1 MNRLLTIAA
10 LALIAV
16 SAAAQQIQV
25 NKDNRTLAVTAS
37 EEATTDAD
45 TATVHIG
52 FQAFGP
58 DETTAY
64 ATGSRISN
72 AIAKALADAGV
83 PKKDIESQQQSLNR
97 LQPFE
102 IQNLPADERAAR
114 QFTVTQTWDVKTKA
128 DDAAKVLNTAVNAG
142 ANQSGNIEWSLAD
155 DKPLEAQAAGKAMT
169 RARAI
174 AEQMAQGLG
183 AKLGWLIYA
192 SNQYPERPPVPIA
205 VGSGAGRMAM
215 SAKLE
220 TAPLAINPHKVT
232 RSATVYAVFAIE

>member
-1 MNRLLTIAA
+1 MKVLLPIAAILLLTTAA
-10 LALIAV
+10 T
-16 SAAAQQIQV
+16 AQQIQV
-25 NKDNRTLAVTAS
+25 NKDNRTIAVTAS

-58 DETTAY
+58 DEKTAY
-64 ATGSRISN
+64 ANGSRVSN
-72 AIAKALADAGV
+72 AISKALADAGV

-128 DDAAKVLNTAVNAG
+128 DDAAKILNTAVNAG
-142 ANQSGNIEWSLAD
+142 ANQSGNIDWSLAD

-192 SNQYPERPPVPIA
+192 SNQYPERPPIPIA
-205 VGSGAGRMAM
+205 VAGVARMATM
-215 SAKLE
+215 KSE
-220 TAPLAINPHKVT
+220 TAPLAINPRKVT